1 MAREHTPARPARPQS
16 PSSPIP
22 FGVEMT
28 DIGAMLREA
37 RMRDHL
43 DIAEFEART
52 KIRAKYLR
60 ALEDEEWSLL
70 PGYTFT
76 KAFLRTYADML
87 GLDGRMLVDEFK
99 RQYQDPSEIELAT
112 VMPSRR
118 DGRRARERPRERERS
133 GDRGRER
140 NRRPSGPSSR
150 VLVVAVLVVLLA
162 AALFVVRELSNNNKK
177 KPPATHT
184 SQTHTTRTVTPGAP
198 AVKRVALRLVPTAP
212 VRVCLIAYKTAASAG
227 LQRVSALLGPASV
240 LPTYHADN
248 RFRVSFTGGSLHM
261 IVNAHTVPVTAT
273 GTTVSYEIFVSGH
286 YLKLPAG
293 QAPRCS

>member
-1 MAREHTPARPARPQS
+1 
-16 PSSPIP
+16 
-22 FGVEMT
+22 MT

-60 ALEDEEWSLL
+60 ALEDEEWTLL

-99 RQYQDPSEIELAT
+99 RQYQDPSELELAP
-112 VMPSRR
+112 VLPSRR
-118 DGRRARERPRERERS
+118 DGRRARERPRERER
-133 GDRGRER
+133 GGERGRER

-150 VLVVAVLVVLLA
+150 VLLVAVLVVLLA
-162 AALFVVRELSNNNKK
+162 AALFVVRELSKKNPK
-177 KPPATHT
+177 KPPAHTTVTH
-184 SQTHTTRTVTPGAP
+184 THTTKTVTPPAR
-198 AVKRVALRLVPTAP
+198 AVKRVALTLVPTAA
-212 VRVCLIAYKTAASAG
+212 VRVCLIAYKTAGSPG

-248 RFRVSFTGGSLHM
+248 RFRVSFTGGAVKM
-261 IVNAHTVPVTAT
+261 IVNSQTVPVTAT

>member
-1 MAREHTPARPARPQS
+1 
-16 PSSPIP
+16 
-22 FGVEMT
+22 MT

-60 ALEDEEWSLL
+60 ALEDEEWTLL

-99 RQYQDPSEIELAT
+99 RQYQDPSEIELAP
-112 VMPSRR
+112 VLPSRR
-118 DGRRARERPRERERS
+118 DGRRARERPRERDRGGER
-133 GDRGRER
+133 GRERGRER
-140 NRRPSGPSSR
+140 NKRPSGPSSR
-150 VLVVAVLVVLLA
+150 VLLIALLVVLLA
-162 AALFVVRELSNNNKK
+162 AAVFVVRELSNNSK

-184 SQTHTTRTVTPGAP
+184 TSSRTRTTSTTPPRAP
-198 AVKRVALRLVPTAP
+198 AVKRVALRLVPTTP

-227 LQRVSALLGPASV
+227 LQRVSALLGPAAV

-248 RFRVSFTGGSLHM
+248 RFRVSFTGGSVRM
-261 IVNAHTVPVTAT
+261 TVNAHTITVNATAT
-273 GTTVSYEIFVSGH
+273 TVAYEIFVSGH

>member
-1 MAREHTPARPARPQS
+1 
-16 PSSPIP
+16 
-22 FGVEMT
+22 
-28 DIGAMLREA
+28 
-37 RMRDHL
+37 MRDHL

-60 ALEDEEWSLL
+60 ALEDEEWTLL

-99 RQYQDPSEIELAT
+99 RQYQDPSEIELAP
-112 VMPSRR
+112 VLPSRR
-118 DGRRARERPRERERS
+118 DGRRARERPREGQRGGE
-133 GDRGRER
+133 RGRER
-140 NRRPSGPSSR
+140 NRRASGPSSR
-150 VLVVAVLVVLLA
+150 VLLVAVLVVLLA
-162 AALFVVRELSNNNKK
+162 AALFVVRELSKHNPK
-177 KPPATHT
+177 KPPARTTVTH
-184 SQTHTTRTVTPGAP
+184 THTTKTHTPAVR
-198 AVKRVALRLVPTAP
+198 AVKRVALTLVPTAA
-212 VRVCLIAYKTAASAG
+212 VRVCLIAYKTANSQG

-248 RFRVSFTGGSLHM
+248 RFRVSFTGGAVKM
-261 IVNAHTVPVTAT
+261 IVNSHTVPVTAT

-286 YLKLPAG
+286 YLQLPAG

>member
-1 MAREHTPARPARPQS
+1 
-16 PSSPIP
+16 
-22 FGVEMT
+22 MT

-99 RQYQDPSEIELAT
+99 RQYQDPSEIELAP
-112 VMPSRR
+112 VLPSRR
-118 DGRRARERPRERERS
+118 DGRRSRERPRERDRGGER
-133 GDRGRER
+133 GRERGRER
-140 NRRPSGPSSR
+140 NKRPSGPSSR
-150 VLVVAVLVVLLA
+150 VLLVAVLVVLLA
-162 AALFVVRELSNNNKK
+162 AALFVVRELSNNSK
-177 KPPATHT
+177 KPPATHST
-184 SQTHTTRTVTPGAP
+184 SSRTRTTNTTTHQAA

-212 VRVCLIAYKTAASAG
+212 VRVCLIAYKTAASPG
-227 LQRVSALLGPASV
+227 LQRVSALLGPAAV

-248 RFRVSFTGGSLHM
+248 RFRVSFTGGAIKM

>member
-1 MAREHTPARPARPQS
+1 
-16 PSSPIP
+16 
-22 FGVEMT
+22 MT

-60 ALEDEEWSLL
+60 ALEDEEWTLL

-99 RQYQDPSEIELAT
+99 RQYQDPSEIELAP
-112 VMPSRR
+112 VLPSRR
-118 DGRRARERPRERERS
+118 DGRRARERPRERER
-133 GDRGRER
+133 GGERGRER

-150 VLVVAVLVVLLA
+150 VLLVAVLVVLLA
-162 AALFVVRELSNNNKK
+162 AALFVVRELAKK
-177 KPPATHT
+177 NPKHPAKHTTVSRTHT
-184 SQTHTTRTVTPGAP
+184 STTVTPAP
-198 AVKRVALRLVPTAP
+198 RAVKRVALTLVPTAA
-212 VRVCLIAYKTAASAG
+212 VRVCLIAYKTVGSPG

-248 RFRVSFTGGSLHM
+248 RFRVSFTGGAVKM
-261 IVNAHTVPVTAT
+261 IVNSHTVPVTAT

>member
-1 MAREHTPARPARPQS
+1 
-16 PSSPIP
+16 
-22 FGVEMT
+22 MT

-60 ALEDEEWSLL
+60 ALEDEEWTLL

-99 RQYQDPSEIELAT
+99 RQYQDPSEIELAP
-112 VMPSRR
+112 VLPSRR
-118 DGRRARERPRERERS
+118 DGRRARERPRDRDRGGGE
-133 GDRGRER
+133 RGRER

-150 VLVVAVLVVLLA
+150 VLLVALLVVLLA
-162 AALFVVRELSNNNKK
+162 AAIFVVRELSKK
-177 KPPATHT
+177 NPKPAPTHT
-184 SQTHTTRTVTPGAP
+184 SHTHTTAPVKPAPP
-198 AVKRVALRLVPTAP
+198 AVKRVALTLVPTAA
-212 VRVCLIAYKTAASAG
+212 VRVCLIAYKTASSQG

-248 RFRVSFTGGSLHM
+248 RFRVSFTGGALKM
-261 IVNAHTVPVTAT
+261 IVNSHSIPVTAT

-286 YLKLPAG
+286 YLKLPPG

>member
-1 MAREHTPARPARPQS
+1 
-16 PSSPIP
+16 
-22 FGVEMT
+22 MT

-87 GLDGRMLVDEFK
+87 GRDGRMLVDEFK
-99 RQYQDPSEIELAT
+99 RQYQDPSESELAP
-112 VMPSRR
+112 VLPARR
-118 DGRRARERPRERERS
+118 DGRRARERPRERDRGGE
-133 GDRGRER
+133 RGRER
-140 NRRPSGPSSR
+140 NKRPSGPSSR
-150 VLVVAVLVVLLA
+150 VLLVAVLVVLLA
-162 AALFVVRELSNNNKK
+162 AALFVVRELSNKSK

-184 SQTHTTRTVTPGAP
+184 TSSRTHTTTTIAHRPPV
-198 AVKRVALRLVPTAP
+198 VKRVALRLVPTAA
-212 VRVCLIAYKTAASAG
+212 VRVCLIAYKTAAGQG

-248 RFRVSFTGGSLHM
+248 RFRVSFTGGSVQM
-261 IVNAHTVPVTAT
+261 TVNTHTVPVNAT

-286 YLKLPAG
+286 YLQLPAG
-293 QAPRCS
+293 QAPHCS

>member
-1 MAREHTPARPARPQS
+1 
-16 PSSPIP
+16 
-22 FGVEMT
+22 MT

-60 ALEDEEWSLL
+60 ALEDEEWTLL

-99 RQYQDPSEIELAT
+99 RQYQDPSETELAP
-112 VMPSRR
+112 VLPSRR
-118 DGRRARERPRERERS
+118 DGRRARERPRERER
-133 GDRGRER
+133 GGERGRER

-150 VLVVAVLVVLLA
+150 VLLVALLVVLLA
-162 AALFVVRELSNNNKK
+162 AALFVVRELSKK
-177 KPPATHT
+177 NPKHPAKHTTVSRSHT
-184 SQTHTTRTVTPGAP
+184 SATVTPAAR
-198 AVKRVALRLVPTAP
+198 AVKRVALTLVPTAA
-212 VRVCLIAYKTAASAG
+212 VRVCLIAYKTAGSPG

-248 RFRVSFTGGSLHM
+248 RFRVSFTGGAVKM
-261 IVNAHTVPVTAT
+261 IVNSHTVPVTAT

>member
-1 MAREHTPARPARPQS
+1 
-16 PSSPIP
+16 
-22 FGVEMT
+22 MT

-99 RQYQDPSEIELAT
+99 RQYQDPSEIELAP
-112 VMPSRR
+112 VLPSRR

-133 GDRGRER
+133 GGERGRER

-150 VLVVAVLVVLLA
+150 VLLAAVLVVLLA
-162 AALFVVRELSNNNKK
+162 ATLFIVRELSNNNKK
-177 KPPATHT
+177 NPPATHT
-184 SQTHTTRTVTPGAP
+184 TNTRTQTTRSKTNAP
-198 AVKRVALRLVPTAP
+198 RAVKRVALTLVPTAA
-212 VRVCLIAYKTAASAG
+212 VRVCLIAYKTASNQG
-227 LQRVSALLGPASV
+227 LQRVSAQLGPASV
-240 LPTYHADN
+240 LPIYHADN
-248 RFRVSFTGGSLHM
+248 RFRVSFTGGAIKM
-261 IVNAHTVPVTAT
+261 IVNGHTVPVTAT

>member
-1 MAREHTPARPARPQS
+1 
-16 PSSPIP
+16 
-22 FGVEMT
+22 MT

-70 PGYTFT
+70 PGYPFT

-99 RQYQDPSEIELAT
+99 RQYQDPSEVELAT
-112 VMPSRR
+112 IHPSRR

-150 VLVVAVLVVLLA
+150 MLLVALLVVLLA

-177 KPPATHT
+177 PPATHT
-184 SQTHTTRTVTPGAP
+184 TNTRTQTTRSKTHAP
-198 AVKRVALRLVPTAP
+198 SAVKRVALTLVPTAA
-212 VRVCLIAYKTAASAG
+212 VRVCLIAYKTASNQG
-227 LQRVSALLGPASV
+227 LQRVSAQLGPASV
-240 LPTYHADN
+240 LPIYHADN
-248 RFRVSFTGGSLHM
+248 RFRVSFTGGAVKM
-261 IVNAHTVPVTAT
+261 IVNGHTVAVTAT
-273 GTTVSYEIFVSGH
+273 GATVSYEIFVSGH

>member
-1 MAREHTPARPARPQS
+1 
-16 PSSPIP
+16 
-22 FGVEMT
+22 MT

-60 ALEDEEWSLL
+60 ALEDEEWTLL

-99 RQYQDPSEIELAT
+99 RQYQDPSEIELAP
-112 VMPSRR
+112 VLPSRR
-118 DGRRARERPRERERS
+118 DGRRARERPRDRER
-133 GDRGRER
+133 GGGERGRER

-150 VLVVAVLVVLLA
+150 VLLVALLVVLLA
-162 AALFVVRELSNNNKK
+162 AALFVVRELSKK
-177 KPPATHT
+177 SPKHPASHTKISRTHTKAPVTPPA
-184 SQTHTTRTVTPGAP
+184 Q
-198 AVKRVALRLVPTAP
+198 AVKRVALTLVPTAA
-212 VRVCLIAYKTAASAG
+212 VQVCLIAYKTAGSQG

-248 RFRVSFTGGSLHM
+248 RFRVSFTGGALKM
-261 IVNAHTVPVTAT
+261 IVNSHSVPVTAT